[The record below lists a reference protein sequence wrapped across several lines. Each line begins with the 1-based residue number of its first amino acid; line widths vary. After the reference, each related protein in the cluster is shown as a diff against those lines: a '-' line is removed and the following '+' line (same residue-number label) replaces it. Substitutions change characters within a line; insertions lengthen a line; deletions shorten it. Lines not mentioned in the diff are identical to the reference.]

1 MIHRIDLNHP
11 LGSKALVSSV
21 PSGTQ
26 GKPHFTSILEEKL
39 DPSKPLELL
48 TIEFLSRTLD
58 LFLSNTWSDKDND
71 DPLLVPFPIPAGLPS
86 PSSQPNQPIPPLTGL
101 PLSEASNNLQEETN
115 YDAIVEEASRQ
126 FSVDPD
132 LIRAVIEVESNGNQ
146 NAVSPAGARGLMQLM
161 PKTAAELGVT
171 NPFDPVENIT
181 AGTRYLR
188 QLLDRYWGN
197 VKLALAAYNWGMG
210 NLEKRPEAMPQETK
224 AYVTKV
230 EKLYRSQTTSL

>member
-1 MIHRIDLNHP
+1 MIHRIDRNRP
-11 LGSKALVSSV
+11 LGFKTLVPSV
-21 PSGTQ
+21 PSETQ
-26 GKPHFTSILEEKL
+26 GKPRFTSILEEKL

-48 TIEFLSRTLD
+48 TIEFLSRTLE
-58 LFLSNTWSDKDND
+58 LFLSNTRSDKDND
-71 DPLLVPFPIPAGLPS
+71 DPLLVPLPLQASLPS
-86 PSSQPNQPIPPLTGL
+86 PSPQPNQPVPLLTDLPP
-101 PLSEASNNLQEETN
+101 SEPSNNLQEETS
-115 YDAIVEEASRQ
+115 YDAIVEEASRR
-126 FSVDPD
+126 FSVDPP
-132 LIRAVIEVESNGNQ
+132 LIRAVIEVESSGNP

-210 NLEKRPEAMPQETK
+210 NLEKRPEAMPQETR
-224 AYVTKV
+224 AYVTRV
-230 EKLYRSQTTSL
+230 EKLYRSQTASL